1 MTAFSVATNEVAF
14 FFISL
19 SKKLCARSA
28 INFNWRAMR
37 NFEIKTHQMGRT
49 YSRPHFFILNKGL
62 NSGKPLEQPC
72 PNCFVI
78 TTQSSTSRES
88 LFYLCLSLK
97 IGMYFGY
104 YLKGSVIPFICIS
117 DAKSVIKTALQNNQ
131 EGQWEQKIE
140 KLKKI
145 TAFEENLK
153 LQLKTI
159 SNLKIALLRS

>member
-1 MTAFSVATNEVAF
+1 MCEAQ
-14 FFISL
+14 
-19 SKKLCARSA
+19 RS
-28 INFNWRAMR
+28 NFNWSTMQ
-37 NFEIKTHQMGRT
+37 NFEIKTHPVGRT
-49 YSRPHFFILNKGL
+49 YSKPHFFILNKGL
-62 NSGKPLEQPC
+62 NSGKPLEEPC

-78 TTQSSTSRES
+78 TTQSNDSRES

-97 IGMYFGY
+97 IGKYFGY

-117 DAKSVIKTALQNNQ
+117 DAKLVIKTALQNNQ

-145 TAFEENLK
+145 SAFEDNLK